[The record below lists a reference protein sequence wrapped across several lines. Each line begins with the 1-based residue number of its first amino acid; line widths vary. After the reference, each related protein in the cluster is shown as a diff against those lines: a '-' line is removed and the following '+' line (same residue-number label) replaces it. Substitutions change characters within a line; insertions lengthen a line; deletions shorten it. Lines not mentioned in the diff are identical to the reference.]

1 MRFNLNFIKEFIEID
16 IEPTKLKDSLTMAG
30 MEVEHIEKVEGDWVF
45 EVEITSNR
53 YDWLSMVGIAREI
66 SAILNKK
73 MNIKY
78 PKIKEKQVL
87 ERKIIIENQ
96 NDCPF
101 YVGRVI
107 KNIKVKDS
115 PEYIYKNLKC
125 TLNSINNNVVDITNY
140 CMLKWGN
147 PLHAFDEDKIEGNIY
162 IRRAKNNEKFI
173 GIDGK
178 EYTLKEENLV
188 ISDDKKII
196 ALAGIMGAKN
206 TEITKDTKNV
216 FLEAAIFSPIT
227 IRRSKRVVG
236 IDTESSYR
244 FERKVFYK
252 NLEFASIE
260 ATSLLEKFADGF
272 YYGYKE
278 VPKKPIIK
286 EKKIIISIS
295 SLNNYLGTNIKRKNI
310 VGILK
315 RLDFKIKT
323 KKDKLIVSPPLYRL
337 DIDREVDIYEEV
349 ARLYGYNNIET
360 RIPPTSVNPE
370 IRSNYDFKNE
380 IKNLLVNLGF
390 NEIISYSIVAQ
401 KELERL
407 KYNNFIKLVNPLR
420 EEENALR
427 VDLILSMI
435 KTIRYNLN
443 RKRENLKFFELA
455 NVYFKENN
463 KIYEKPMLCI
473 SVIGELENFFY
484 LKGSI
489 EEILKLLVDN
499 FYFKEDRLNNF
510 DNALKIFK
518 ENTYIGFL
526 GKLNKIVLEDFDIK
540 TNIFFA
546 NLDIE
551 VLENL
556 KSHKFYKPFSIYQSI
571 WHDISLTISKNVKFK
586 EIENII
592 KSKPYITDIKI
603 INIYKT
609 KDTEVFTIRIFYQSD
624 QRTLTSQE
632 INTIHNSIR
641 EELAKLNGVIIK

>member
-16 IEPTKLKDSLTMAG
+16 IEPTKLRDSLTMAG
-30 MEVEHIEKVEGDWVF
+30 MEVEHIEKVECDWVF

-53 YDWLSMVGIAREI
+53 YDWLSIIGIAREI

-78 PKIKEKQVL
+78 PKIKEKQIL

-101 YVGRVI
+101 YIGRVI
-107 KNIKVKDS
+107 KSVKVKDS
-115 PEYIYKNLKC
+115 PEYIYKNLKY
-125 TLNSINNNVVDITNY
+125 TLNSINNNIVDITNY

-236 IDTESSYR
+236 LDTESSYR

-260 ATSLLEKFADGF
+260 ATNLLEKFADGF

-278 VPKKPIIK
+278 VPKKPIIR
-286 EKKIIISIS
+286 EKNITISVP
-295 SLNNYLGTNIKRKNI
+295 SLNNYLGTNIKIKNI
-310 VGILK
+310 VDILK
-315 RLDFKIKT
+315 RLDFKVKT
-323 KKDKLIVSPPLYRL
+323 RKNNLVVSLPPYRL
-337 DIDREVDIYEEV
+337 DIEREVDIYEEV

-360 RIPPTSVNPE
+360 RIPPASINQE
-370 IRSNYDFKNE
+370 IKSNYDFKNA

-443 RKRENLKFFELA
+443 RKRENLRFFELA

-473 SVIGELENFFY
+473 SIIGELENFFY

-489 EEILKLLVDN
+489 EEILKLLIDK
-499 FYFKEDRLNNF
+499 FYFKEDKLNNF

-518 ENTYIGFL
+518 DNTYIGFL
-526 GKLNKIVLEDFDIK
+526 GKLNKNVLEDFDIK

-546 NLDIE
+546 DLDIE
-551 VLENL
+551 ILESL
-556 KSHKFYKPFSIYQSI
+556 KIDKFYKPFSIYPSI
-571 WHDISLTISKNVKFK
+571 WHDISLNISKNLKFK
-586 EIENII
+586 EIEKIV
-592 KSKPYITDIKI
+592 KSKPYVVDIKI
-603 INIYKT
+603 IDIYKT
-609 KDTEVFTIRIFYQSD
+609 KDIESFTMRIFYQSD
-624 QRTLTSQE
+624 EKTLTSQE
-632 INTIHNSIR
+632 VNTIHNSIR
-641 EELAKLNGVIIK
+641 EGLQKLNGVILR